1 MKSSIAMFF
10 TLASFSMIAFVSIQT
25 GAAKAYVLQ
34 VAQEDPNDYFKKE
47 IEELTKKLEENP
59 NDRNLLKSR
68 GDSYELIGKY
78 PEAVK
83 DYSTLIALNPDYAD
97 VFHSRGTI
105 YWLHLDNPE
114 LARADF
120 NSELKIHDKKIE
132 LNFEDVASYKARAFI
147 QSWYFKNNEKAV
159 ENYTMVLLFQPNDTY
174 SRMQR
179 SSLYKE
185 LGRVGESLGD
195 IDLVVSHYS
204 ALIAKDAG
212 DTNSLGRRAQIFVE
226 IKRYS
231 DALADYTSLIKL
243 EPEDT
248 EHYEHRAKVN
258 SLLNKPLDAI
268 ADYTALIKI
277 DANSSRNYRKRAEIF
292 LKLKKYPEALADLD
306 IGIKLRP
313 KDGLNFIA
321 RGDVYKAMDKKLL
334 AMADYIEANNLEPK
348 NFPLSHYVQIEDLTT
363 QEERDFYN
371 AKFLERYNKA
381 IAAEPKEISHYK
393 VRAEFYARDAKT
405 YSKAIEDYTKILE
418 IEPGNENAIDEIL
431 RLLLELKKLPEAV
444 IFLNKILEVNFE
456 NEHLFN
462 ERNKCLKEL
471 KRYPEIIEHLTA
483 KITKEHDI
491 KGNLLER
498 ASTYKEMRYFHKA
511 KDDYKAIL
519 QIHDLGISKE
529 PGDADLYFSRAEFL
543 EKYFRNHELA
553 LRDFTKAVN
562 LVPQK
567 VKYLEARAK
576 YYESCCN
583 YKAAIVEYTK
593 IIQICPKNVVYLNS
607 RGRLYTFIWDFSS
620 AINDYNLI
628 LQLEPK
634 NLDTYGERA
643 CVYRYWNKPEL
654 AKADFKKVL
663 DFHNAK
669 IAANPKDAGA
679 YADRMRFL
687 YYPMSAY
694 EEASRDYLK
703 VQELNPSNSLGY
715 TEKSL
720 EKRVPKLTK
729 KILDSNPKEADEY
742 VHRAEAYLKFK
753 KYAEALAD
761 YDKAI
766 SLDPDNISVL
776 ESRAELLQK
785 TGKQDE
791 AKAEYLKIL
800 KMVDEKIKNLD
811 DEIYCEVYGSI
822 SYDDDA
828 YLFTQRARIY
838 QKLNK
843 IPEAFADY
851 AKAIKLSPMSY
862 SFRGEFNLKLERFQ
876 DTIADFT
883 KALELLPIDPLAS
896 HNRGLA
902 LFKLNKPHEA
912 LEDFNRAIIVAGH
925 FGEWYQ
931 NRSLAYRAL
940 GKISEADAD
949 LATANKLL
957 SEE

>member
-1 MKSSIAMFF
+1 MKSTIAMFF

-34 VAQEDPNDYFKKE
+34 VAQEDPRDNLKKA
-47 IEELTKKLEENP
+47 IEELSKKLEENP
-59 NDRNLLKSR
+59 NDRDLLKRR
-68 GDSYELIGKY
+68 GDFYEAIGKY

-83 DYSTLIALNPDYAD
+83 DYSKLIALNPDYAD
-97 VFHSRGTI
+97 VFHSRGAI

-132 LNFEDVASYKARAFI
+132 LNFEDAASYKARAFV

-159 ENYTMVLLFQPNDTY
+159 EDYTMVLLFQPNDTY

-204 ALIAKDAG
+204 ALITKDAG
-212 DTNSLGRRAQIFVE
+212 DTNSLGRRAQIFIE

-277 DANSSRNYRKRAEIF
+277 DPNNSWCYKNRAEIF
-292 LKLKKYPEALADLD
+292 LKLKKYPEALADLN

-313 KDGLNFIA
+313 KDAFNFIA

-334 AMADYIEANNLEPK
+334 AMADYIEANSLDPK
-348 NFPLSHYVQIEDLTT
+348 NFPITDYVRIEDLTS

-371 AKFLERYNKA
+371 SKFLERYNKA
-381 IAAEPKEISHYK
+381 IDAEPKEISHYK
-393 VRAEFYARDAKT
+393 VRAKFYASDAKT

-418 IEPGNENAIDEIL
+418 LEPSNENALDEKL
-431 RLLLELKKLPEAV
+431 RLLLELKKLPETV
-444 IFLNKILEVNFE
+444 IFLNKILELNFE

-483 KITKEHDI
+483 KIAKEHDI
-491 KGNLLER
+491 EGNLLER
-498 ASTYKEMRYFHKA
+498 AAIYKEMRNFHKA

-543 EKYFRNHELA
+543 QKYFRNHELA

-583 YKAAIVEYTK
+583 YKAAIEEYTK
-593 IIQICPKNVVYLNS
+593 IIQISPKNVVYLDS
-607 RGRLYTFIWDFSS
+607 RARLYTFIWDFSS

-643 CVYRYWNKPEL
+643 SVYRYWNKPEL

-663 DFHNAK
+663 DFHDAK

-679 YADRMRFL
+679 YAGRMRFL

-694 EEASRDYLK
+694 EEAGRDYLK

-720 EKRVPKLTK
+720 EIRVPMLAK
-729 KILDSNPKEADEY
+729 KIIDSHPKDADEY

-766 SLDPDNISVL
+766 SLDPDKISVF

-800 KMVDEKIKNLD
+800 KMVDEKIKTLD
-811 DEIYCEVYGSI
+811 DEIYCEDYGRI
-822 SYDDDA
+822 SNDSDS
-828 YLFTQRARIY
+828 YLYTQRASIY

-851 AKAIKLSPMSY
+851 TKAIKLSPMSY
-862 SFRGEFNLKLERFQ
+862 SFRGEFNLKLERYQ

-883 KALELLPIDPLAS
+883 KALKLMPIDPLAS

-902 LFKLNKPHEA
+902 LLKLNKPHEA
-912 LEDFNRAIIVAGH
+912 LEDFNRAIIVVGH
-925 FGEWYQ
+925 IGEWYQ

-940 GKISEADAD
+940 GKIKEADAD

>member
-1 MKSSIAMFF
+1 MKRCIAMFF
-10 TLASFSMIAFVSIQT
+10 TLASFSMMAFVSIQT
-25 GAAKAYVLQ
+25 GTAKAYILQ
-34 VAQEDPNDYFKKE
+34 VAQEDPRDNLKKA
-47 IEELTKKLEENP
+47 IEGLSKKLEENP
-59 NDRNLLKSR
+59 NDRDLLKRR
-68 GDSYELIGKY
+68 GDFYEAIGKY
-78 PEAVK
+78 PEAVA
-83 DYSTLIALNPDYAD
+83 DYSKLIALNSDIAE
-97 VFHSRGTI
+97 VFHARGII

-132 LNFEDVASYKARAFI
+132 LNFEDGESYKARAFI
-147 QSWYFKNNEKAV
+147 QSRYFKNNEKAV
-159 ENYTMVLLFQPNDTY
+159 EDYTMVLLFQPNDTY
-174 SRMQR
+174 TRMQR

-185 LGRVGESLGD
+185 LGKVGEALGD
-195 IDLVVSHYS
+195 IDLVVSYYS
-204 ALIAKDAG
+204 DLIVKNAG
-212 DTNSLGRRAQIFVE
+212 DTGSLGKRAQIFVE

-243 EPEDT
+243 EPEDI

-277 DANSSRNYRKRAEIF
+277 DPNNSWCYRNRAEIF
-292 LKLKKYPEALADLD
+292 LKLKKYPEALADLNV
-306 IGIKLRP
+306 GIKLRP
-313 KDGLNFIA
+313 KDALNFIV

-334 AMADYIEANNLEPK
+334 AMADYIEANNLDPK
-348 NFPLSHYVQIEDLTT
+348 NFPLTDYVRIEDLTT

-371 AKFLERYNKA
+371 AKFLELYSKA
-381 IAAEPKEISHYK
+381 IAKEPKVISHYK
-393 VRAEFYARDAKT
+393 VRAEFYALDAKT

-418 IEPGNENAIDEIL
+418 IEPGNENAVDEIL
-431 RLLLELKKLPEAV
+431 RLLLELKKHLEAV
-444 IFLNKILEVNFE
+444 VFLNKILEVNFE

-462 ERNKCLKEL
+462 ERNKYLKEL
-471 KRYPEIIEHLTA
+471 KRYPEIIKHLTG
-483 KITKEHDI
+483 KIKKEHDI
-491 KGNLLER
+491 EGNLHER
-498 ASTYKEMRYFHKA
+498 AAIYKEMRNFYKA

-519 QIHDLGISKE
+519 QIYDLRISKE
-529 PGDADLYFSRAEFL
+529 PEDADLYFSRAEFL

-583 YKAAIVEYTK
+583 YKSAIEEYTK

-607 RGRLYTFIWDFSS
+607 RARLYTFIWDFSS

-628 LQLEPK
+628 IQLEPK

-643 CVYRYWNKPEL
+643 SIYRYWNKPEL

-663 DFHNAK
+663 DFHDAK
-669 IAANPKDAGA
+669 IAANPKDARA

-687 YYPMSAY
+687 YYPMNAY
-694 EEASRDYLK
+694 EEASKDYLK
-703 VQELNPSNSLGY
+703 VKELDPSKTFGY
-715 TEKSL
+715 SEKSL
-720 EKRVPKLTK
+720 EKLVPKLAK

-766 SLDPDNISVL
+766 SLDSDNISVF

-785 TGKQDE
+785 IGKQDA

-800 KMVDEKIKNLD
+800 KMVDEKIKTLD
-811 DEIYCEVYGSI
+811 DEIYCELYGRI
-822 SYDDDA
+822 SDDYDA
-828 YLFTQRARIY
+828 ILYAQRARIY
-838 QKLNK
+838 QNLNK

-851 AKAIKLSPMSY
+851 AKAIKLSPMSISY
-862 SFRGEFNLKLERFQ
+862 RGEFNLKLERFQ

-883 KALELLPIDPLAS
+883 KALELMPMDPLAS
-896 HNRGLA
+896 HNRALA
-902 LFKLNKPHEA
+902 LLKLNKPHEA

-931 NRSLAYRAL
+931 NRSLVYRAL
-940 GKISEADAD
+940 GKIKEADAD

>member
-10 TLASFSMIAFVSIQT
+10 SLASFSMIAFVSIQT

-47 IEELTKKLEENP
+47 IEELSKKLEENP

-83 DYSTLIALNPDYAD
+83 DYSKLIALNPDYAD
-97 VFHSRGTI
+97 VFHSRGAI

-114 LARADF
+114 LARSDF

-147 QSWYFKNNEKAV
+147 HSWYFNNNEKAV
-159 ENYTMVLLFQPNDTY
+159 EDYTMVLLFQPNDTF

-179 SSLYKE
+179 SSLYKQ

-277 DANSSRNYRKRAEIF
+277 DPNNSWCYKNRAEIF
-292 LKLKKYPEALADLD
+292 LKLKKYPEALADLN

-313 KDGLNFIA
+313 KDAFNFIA

-334 AMADYIEANNLEPK
+334 AMADYIEANNLDPK
-348 NFPLSHYVQIEDLTT
+348 NFALTDYVRIEDLTT

-393 VRAEFYARDAKT
+393 ERAEFYARDAKT

-431 RLLLELKKLPEAV
+431 RLLLELKKLPETV

-491 KGNLLER
+491 EGNLLER
-498 ASTYKEMRYFHKA
+498 AAIYKEMRDFHKA

-529 PGDADLYFSRAEFL
+529 PGDADLYFSRAKFL

-583 YKAAIVEYTK
+583 YKAAIEEYTK
-593 IIQICPKNVVYLNS
+593 IIQICPKNVIYLNS
-607 RGRLYTFIWDFSS
+607 RARLYTFIWDFSS

-643 CVYRYWNKPEL
+643 SVYRYWNKPEL

-663 DFHNAK
+663 DFHDAK
-669 IAANPKDAGA
+669 IAENPKDARA

-694 EEASRDYLK
+694 EEAGRDYLK

-720 EKRVPKLTK
+720 EIRVPMLAK
-729 KILDSNPKEADEY
+729 KIIDSHPKEADEY

-766 SLDPDNISVL
+766 SLDPDKISVL

-800 KMVDEKIKNLD
+800 KMVDEKIKTLD
-811 DEIYCEVYGSI
+811 DEIYCEDYGRI
-822 SYDDDA
+822 SNDSDS
-828 YLFTQRARIY
+828 YLYTQRASIY

-851 AKAIKLSPMSY
+851 TKAIKLSPMAY
-862 SFRGEFNLKLERFQ
+862 GFRGEFNLKLERFQ

-883 KALELLPIDPLAS
+883 KELELMPIDPLAS

-902 LFKLNKPHEA
+902 LLKLNKPHEA
-912 LEDFNRAIIVAGH
+912 LEDFNRAIIVVGH

-940 GKISEADAD
+940 GKIKEADAD